1 MINDPNE
8 ASNVGSFEILQRALS
23 SEYEMTPEPLRKIL
37 MFNLSEQ
44 SLSQKYYREMFYRSI
59 YVFTYI
65 DSLDTRPP
73 ICGSNRGSYKSI

>member
-44 SLSQKYYREMFYRSI
+44 SLSQKYYREMFY
-59 YVFTYI
+59 TYM

>member
-44 SLSQKYYREMFYRSI
+44 SLSQKYYRKMFY
-59 YVFTYI
+59 TYM